1 MRHDKLLG
9 VIEYKH
15 LEGLLPDN
23 ILNQLEEQFLN
34 NKEVYCLVLKY
45 LKTALREP
53 KQFKVL

>member
-1 MRHDKLLG
+1 MRHDELFG

-34 NKEVYCLVLKY
+34 HKKVYCPVLKY
-45 LKTALREP
+45 LKTART
-53 KQFKVL
+53 QAI